1 MKRHLQ
7 PPGLFESQ
15 RFAFTQVVTSPP
27 GTLVFISGQT
37 PWDEHR
43 RVVGGGDFSEQAA
56 QAFRNLALALRAA
69 GAGPADVT
77 MLRVYVKG
85 LGVEHSRVLWPI
97 VRGFFDGCQLPAQT
111 MVGVEALANPAFL
124 IEVEALAVV

>member
-7 PPGLFESQ
+7 PKGLFESR

-37 PWDEHR
+37 PWDERR
-43 RVVGGGDFSEQAA
+43 RVVGGQDFAAQAA
-56 QAFRNLALALRAA
+56 QAFGNLGLALAGA
-69 GAGPADVT
+69 GAAPADVT
-77 MLRVYVKG
+77 MLRIYVKG
-85 LGVEHSRVLWPI
+85 LSVEHSRVLWPVI
-97 VRGFFDGCQLPAQT
+97 EGFFEGCEVPAQT
-111 MVGVEALANPAFL
+111 MVGVETLANPAFL